1 MVRRSKRTEQ
11 EVCGLFYKL
20 QLMKEVA
27 TTKAFSARS
36 LKLVENDEA
45 GPLYVYIHMY

>member
-1 MVRRSKRTEQ
+1 MCS
-11 EVCGLFYKL
+11 LFYKF
-20 QLMKEVA
+20 QLTKEVA

-45 GPLYVYIHMY
+45 GPLYVYIHKY